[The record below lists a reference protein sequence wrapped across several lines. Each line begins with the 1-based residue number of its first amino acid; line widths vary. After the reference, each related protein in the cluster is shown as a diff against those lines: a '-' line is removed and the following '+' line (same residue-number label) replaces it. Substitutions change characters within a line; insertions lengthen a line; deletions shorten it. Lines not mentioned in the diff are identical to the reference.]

1 MERVKEGKG
10 ESSISFKCSFL
21 LNSILANDFPT
32 LGLGLDLVS
41 LGFGNQS
48 PREFLLIFHPHQ

>member
-1 MERVKEGKG
+1 MERVKAGKG
-10 ESSISFKCSFL
+10 ESSISFKCSFF

-32 LGLGLDLVS
+32 LGLGFSLDLVS

-48 PREFLLIFHPHQ
+48 PREFLLIFHQ